1 MSTAGENPR
10 DRGRRLRAES
20 TDEERK
26 LWAQLRA
33 KRCGGFKFRRQHR
46 IGPYFVD
53 FCCVAQHLIIEL
65 DGCQHAEPEEE
76 RLDGLRTAYLSQQGY
91 RVLRFWNS
99 QVNIELESVLQA
111 IYTALTPS

>member
-1 MSTAGENPR
+1 M
-10 DRGRRLRAES
+10 
-20 TDEERK
+20 
-26 LWAQLRA
+26 WAQLRA
-33 KRCGGFKFRRQHR
+33 RCCGGFKFRRQHR

-65 DGCQHAEPEEE
+65 DGSQHAEPEEE

-99 QVNIELESVLQA
+99 QVNIELDSVLQFTQRSCLPNRA
-111 IYTALTPS
+111 SQKAR